1 MSPLTFCI
9 STHNNLNYLKIA
21 VDSVRKN
28 SYYTDAPFIVYA
40 ENCTDGTN
48 EWLQDN
54 STKYNIEYYIE
65 SNEHP
70 RGIGGGM
77 NFCADKVKTEFIMFL
92 HSDFYVTKDWD
103 KECMEQYLSE
113 NRNKLWISPLRF
125 EPAMFPDHKKYLDGE
140 LPQPYDNIII
150 PRDLFGEYYHNF
162 NSDSFD
168 AYVEEFKQLNSYTI
182 FKGQGVS
189 GLISKVDWD
198 FIGGNDPQFSPTS
211 WEDKDLF
218 LRMIRA
224 DFSFTLTSKSVVY
237 HFGARGSHRLEEN
250 NGKTSQR
257 QIDAERVNIYRF
269 ISKWGGLPVYNEHY
283 MIMDINPVRSI

>member
-21 VDSVRKN
+21 VASVRKN
-28 SYYTDAPFIVYA
+28 SHYSDAPFIIHA

-48 EWLQDN
+48 EWLNENAERYDL
-54 STKYNIEYYIE
+54 EYYVE
-65 SNEHP
+65 ENTSP

-77 NFCADKVKTEFIMFL
+77 NFCASKVKTKYIMFL

-103 KECMEQYLSE
+103 IECVRQYESE
-113 NRNKLWISPLRF
+113 NRDKLWISPLRF
-125 EPAMFPDHKKYLDGE
+125 EPAMFPDHQKYLSGE
-140 LPQPYDNIII
+140 VQQPYDNVIV
-150 PRDLFGEYYHNF
+150 PRDYFGEYHHNF
-162 NSDSFD
+162 DSALFD
-168 AYVEEFKQLNSYTI
+168 EYAEDFKKLNEYTI

-189 GLISKVDWD
+189 GLITKVDWD

-224 DFSFTLTSKSVVY
+224 GFSFTLTSKSIVY

-250 NGKTSQR
+250 GGQTAQR
-257 QIDAERVNIYRF
+257 QIQAESANIYKF

-283 MIMDINPVRSI
+283 MIMDIRPIT